1 MSQNEAGVLQYK
13 TPGVNDLPKAH
24 SDLEMRG
31 GVDPMGKDGAVSAKR
46 DPAEGMQDI
55 GPALRGIRQSL
66 GFSLTAVADEAG
78 ITKGFLSLAERGHTR
93 VSVPVLLR
101 ICEVLGV
108 SIGSLF
114 TYPSE
119 RVLHGGTPLYMG
131 GVDLQEF
138 LLTPADEPHIQVM
151 RTQMQPGG
159 GSDGAYTL
167 DTDSIF
173 VIVTRGQLELEVDGD
188 TMLLNTGDATTFSA
202 RKPHNWRNPLP
213 TESEV
218 IWVISPPIPHSELE
232 RF

>member
-1 MSQNEAGVLQYK
+1 
-13 TPGVNDLPKAH
+13 
-24 SDLEMRG
+24 
-31 GVDPMGKDGAVSAKR
+31 
-46 DPAEGMQDI
+46 MQDV
-55 GPALRGIRQSL
+55 GPALRSVRQSRGL
-66 GFSLTAVADEAG
+66 SLTAVADEAG

-151 RTQMQPGG
+151 RSHLQPGG

-167 DTDSIF
+167 DTESIF
-173 VIVTRGQLELEVDGD
+173 VIVTLGQLELEVGGEV
-188 TMLLNTGDATTFSA
+188 MLLDLGDATTFSA
-202 RKPHNWRNPLP
+202 RTPHNWRNPL
-213 TESEV
+213 TTDSEV
-218 IWVISPPIPHSELE
+218 LWVISPPIPHADLE